1 MNKRFSTLVAAFAAI
16 ATVSYAQ
23 IGDKYVYLKTSSS
36 TYLTVTKEN
45 SAKADSVWFKAA
57 GATKAEKDSALWLP
71 KYVETMTSGD
81 SVFQFVNK
89 ATQKNLSFA
98 VKKNGADKYGTMIA
112 PGIEK
117 FVFKSG
123 VASGSAIYAAYNLDG
138 KNVIVSLS
146 SNPGELAVAENLDVT
161 NSGAVSLVEVEAP
174 GALNLTTVADLAGKL
189 SSFKFEFKGKD
200 GGIFTAT
207 DLIPVPVNGKYRF
220 QVVGQ
225 EKSTKGTKK
234 DQYITI
240 DTTMIG
246 STTSIQVAA
255 FKLDTIVAAG
265 GAQYQ
270 GGNEGLQTFKLSM
283 DLGNDSIS
291 MTTDSIVRFVN
302 GKYEVAVNG
311 GSGYTYI
318 VGYKT
323 FNGAPVL
330 CIDSAAIEAP
340 FITLAK
346 GTPVKLAGGTGVYSL
361 QLKAKGGNTNA
372 TYNDKYLVGD
382 GSTPSAAVAAASAY
396 IPSTQFYVKE
406 HEDGTYSIQGR
417 EATSISTKTGSN
429 GETYGE
435 AIASSLL
442 LDEKPLY
449 AVDVANGVYHLGK
462 GNGQDTLVF
471 KKLDVDLT
479 NEHIGYKYYTKEE
492 MGYGAV
498 KFNLASAAA
507 DDIYLSL
514 VQDSV
519 IAGAKGAE
527 KALELR
533 LVEGAEIT
541 QDTVYYG
548 AQALGD
554 TLVRVAYAL
563 EQAYDAEGRLAH
575 ENVSGVEVV
584 KLSKDANLQNQRFFF
599 VAGPAEDS
607 YKIVEAMTANNDIL
621 TLNISNLSVTY
632 DEPVAGVETYFNIE
646 GAEAPI
652 YKKMESGHYNIGNGL
667 EMLTASAGVA
677 KMLRVGDELKAAS
690 TADDFSLYV
699 DSAYVNRG
707 EDNTEYGYYIYKG
720 AEVKNDT
727 IIGSVLSAKG
737 KFAADA
743 AKGDSAIFRSA
754 TIVADTIAYEGDL
767 DKDGKQNTYKVR
779 DAKNTSLVGFK
790 VVEEGGFEI
799 VALNSNKKLA
809 VVNGVVIFSDNVAPL
824 TFTTEATEAPT
835 ANEDVEV
842 SEVTVIAG
850 NGNVT
855 VAGAQGKKVVI
866 SNILGQTVANTV
878 IASDNATIA
887 APQGVVVVAVEGEE
901 AVKAVVE

>member
-23 IGDKYVYLKTSSS
+23 IGDKYAHLKTSS

-45 SAKADSVWFKAA
+45 PVKADSVKLVSLGLSKAQ
-57 GATKAEKDSALWLP
+57 KDSALWLP
-71 KYVETMTSGD
+71 KFVEKMVSGD

-89 ATQKNLSFA
+89 ATKKNLSFA
-98 VKKNGADKYGTMIA
+98 VKKNGAGEYGTMIA
-112 PGIEK
+112 PGIDK
-117 FVFKSG
+117 FVFKTG
-123 VASGSAIYAAYNLDG
+123 VAGGSEIYAAYGQDT
-138 KNVIVSLS
+138 IVSIS
-146 SNPGELAVAENLDVT
+146 TTPGKLNVGTTLPSEKFEI
-161 NSGAVSLVEVEAP
+161 EAP
-174 GALNLTTVADLAGKL
+174 TPISLTTVADLAGKL
-189 SSFKFEFKGKD
+189 STFKFEFKGKD

-207 DLIPVPVNGKYRF
+207 DLIPVPVTVSGVNKYRF

-361 QLKAKGGNTNA
+361 QFKGTGGNATN
-372 TYNDKYLVGD
+372 NDKYLTGTS
-382 GSTPSAAVAAASAY
+382 GTYAEAASVY
-396 IPSTQFYVKE
+396 VPSTQFYVKE
-406 HEDGTYSIQGR
+406 NEDGTYSAQARDIVS
-417 EATSISTKTGSN
+417 ATVSSGVTTGSN
-429 GETYGE
+429 GE
-435 AIASSLL
+435 SLAVVAPAQPFTNQ
-442 LDEKPLY
+442 PLY
-449 AVDVANGVYHLGK
+449 AVDAAKSIYTTVRG
-462 GNGQDTLVF
+462 DTLVF
-471 KKLDVDLT
+471 TKLDVDMA
-479 NEHIGYKYYTKEE
+479 NKHIGYKYYTKEE

-541 QDTVYYG
+541 TDTVYYG

-575 ENVSGVEVV
+575 EAVGGVEVV
-584 KLSKDANLQNQRFFF
+584 KLSKKASLQNQRFFF

-607 YKIVEAMTANNDIL
+607 YKIVEAATTTNNDIL

-646 GAEAPI
+646 GAEAPV
-652 YKKMESGHYNIGNGL
+652 YKKVESGHYNIGNGL
-667 EMLTASAGVA
+667 EMLTASDGVA
-677 KMLRVGDELKAAS
+677 KMLRVGDELKATS

-707 EDNTEYGYYIYKG
+707 EDNTEYGYYLYKG

-727 IIGSVLSAKG
+727 IVGTIL
-737 KFAADA
+737 A
-743 AKGDSAIFRSA
+743 AKGSFKATAATGDSAVFRTA
-754 TIVADTIAYEGDL
+754 TIVKDTIAYEGDL
-767 DKDGKQNTYKVR
+767 KDGKQNKYKVR

-790 VVEEGGFEI
+790 VIEEGGYEI
-799 VALNSNKKLA
+799 VALNSGKKLA
-809 VVNGVVIFSDNVAPL
+809 VVNGVVIFSNNVAPL
-824 TFTTEATEAPT
+824 TFTTEAAEAPT
-835 ANEDVEV
+835 ANEGVEV
-842 SEVTVIAG
+842 SEVKVIATEG
-850 NGNVT
+850 GVQI
-855 VAGAQGKKVVI
+855 VGATGKKVVV
-866 SNILGQTVANTV
+866 SNILGQVVANTV
-878 IASDNATIA
+878 ITSDNATIA

-901 AVKAVVE
+901 AVKAIVK

>member
-23 IGDKYVYLKTSSS
+23 IGDKYVHLKASS
-36 TYLTVTKEN
+36 TTNFLTVTKEN
-45 SAKADSVWFKAA
+45 LAKADSVKLESSVNLT
-57 GATKAEKDSALWLP
+57 TKAQKDSALWLP
-71 KYVETMTSGD
+71 KFVEKMVSGD

-89 ATQKNLSFA
+89 ATKKNLSFA
-98 VKKNGADKYGTMIA
+98 VKKNGAGEYGTMIA
-112 PGIEK
+112 PGIDK
-117 FVFKSG
+117 FVFKTG
-123 VASGSAIYAAYNLDG
+123 VAGGSEIYAAYGQDT
-138 KNVIVSLS
+138 IVSIS
-146 SNPGELAVAENLDVT
+146 T
-161 NSGAVSLVEVEAP
+161 TSGKLNVGTTLPSEKFEIEAP
-174 GALNLTTVADLAGKL
+174 TPISLTTVADLAGKL
-189 SSFKFEFKGKD
+189 STFKFEFKGKD

-207 DLIPVPVNGKYRF
+207 DLIPVPVTVSGDNKYRF

-270 GGNEGLQTFKLSM
+270 GGNEGLQTFNLSM

-291 MTTDSIVRFVN
+291 MVTDSIVRFVN

-372 TYNDKYLVGD
+372 AYNDKYLVGD

-417 EATSISTKTGSN
+417 EATTIVTQTGSN

-442 LDEKPLY
+442 LDEEPLY

-462 GNGQDTLVF
+462 GNNQDTLVF

-533 LVEGAEIT
+533 LVEGAEIAK
-541 QDTVYYG
+541 DTVYYG

-575 ENVSGVEVV
+575 EAVGGVEVV
-584 KLSKDANLQNQRFFF
+584 KLSKKASLQNQRFFF

-607 YKIVEAMTANNDIL
+607 YKIVEATTTNNDIL

-646 GAEAPI
+646 GAEAPV
-652 YKKMESGHYNIGNGL
+652 YKKVESGHYNIGNGL
-667 EMLTASAGVA
+667 EMLTASDGVA
-677 KMLRVGDELKAAS
+677 KMLRVGDELKATS

-699 DSAYVNRG
+699 DSAYVNR
-707 EDNTEYGYYIYKG
+707 T
-720 AEVKNDT
+720 
-727 IIGSVLSAKG
+727 
-737 KFAADA
+737 
-743 AKGDSAIFRSA
+743 A
-754 TIVADTIAYEGDL
+754 TIVKDTIAYEGDL
-767 DKDGKQNTYKVR
+767 KDGKQNKYKVR

-790 VVEEGGFEI
+790 VIEEGGYEI
-799 VALNSNKKLA
+799 VALNSGKKLA
-809 VVNGVVIFSDNVAPL
+809 VVNGVVIFSNNVAPL
-824 TFTTEATEAPT
+824 TFTTEAAEAPT
-835 ANEDVEV
+835 ANEGVEV
-842 SEVTVIAG
+842 SEVKVIATEG
-850 NGNVT
+850 GVQI
-855 VAGAQGKKVVI
+855 VGATGKKVVV
-866 SNILGQTVANTV
+866 SNILGQVVANTV
-878 IASDNATIA
+878 ITSDNATIA

-901 AVKAVVE
+901 AVKAIVK